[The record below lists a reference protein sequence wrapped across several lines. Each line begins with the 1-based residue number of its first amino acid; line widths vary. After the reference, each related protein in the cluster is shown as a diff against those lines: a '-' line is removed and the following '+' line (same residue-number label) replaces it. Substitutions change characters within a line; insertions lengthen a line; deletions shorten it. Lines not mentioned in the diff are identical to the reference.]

1 MSNTSTSLKY
11 LIQTVNIIDANI
23 AFELKTKDADE
34 SMKILL
40 IIPLIFDRNNK
51 SICMRSN
58 QWKIY
63 EINDQ
68 ETNHNEPK

>member
-34 SMKILL
+34 SMKIQL

-58 QWKIY
+58 Q
-63 EINDQ
+63 
-68 ETNHNEPK
+68 